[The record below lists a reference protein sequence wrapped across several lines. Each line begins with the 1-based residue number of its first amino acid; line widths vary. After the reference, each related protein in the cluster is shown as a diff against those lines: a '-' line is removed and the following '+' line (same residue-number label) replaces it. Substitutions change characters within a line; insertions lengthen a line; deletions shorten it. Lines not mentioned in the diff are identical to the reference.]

1 MGTLNQ
7 RIEALEKLIADRT
20 LFAPMQFIVLDIG
33 RDDPE
38 EYQGKLQRIAEIEA
52 SGEPLIIY
60 KVV

>member
-1 MGTLNQ
+1 MPTLSQ
-7 RIEALEKLIADRT
+7 RVEALEKLIADRKP
-20 LFAPMQFIVLDIG
+20 FAPMQFIVLDIG